1 MVAPTARL
9 MPRTRMAVAV
19 LLLALTA
26 LPFLRNSAQ
35 AVVGDKVAIGDV
47 SKPEASG
54 GGTTTFTFTVTLTN
68 GAAVYGGETVA
79 WTTEDGT
86 AKGGADCATTGVD
99 FVTSSGTL
107 TFDPVGTKT
116 KTIDVLV
123 CKDSQAEPNEA
134 FTVKLSS
141 ETNPTLFDT
150 PNGDDSG
157 VGTISNDDGVAP
169 AITGAHTSA
178 SEGNSGTTPMT
189 WTLNLSSVATGPV
202 TVGYSIEANTAATP
216 GDYVQGTNPLS
227 GTLTFASGESAK
239 TLNVNIV
246 GDTVNEGNEIVHL
259 KLSAPSNATLGT
271 SQYNGTILDDDTTP
285 VLTLDP
291 GPTVAENSGPAN
303 FTVKLNPASGRE
315 VTVNFTTANGTAS
328 SPGDFAGGTQK
339 VTFAPSETT
348 KVVPI
353 TIVDDANYE
362 GEETFSATISG
373 AAFGTVDATK
383 STATAKITDNESA
396 PSISIANATGSEGS
410 GKVEFIVSLTKDGAP
425 VDAATPVTVGYQTS
439 ALTAKP
445 TEDYT
450 EAAGTVTIP
459 VTANSAK
466 ITVVVTNDTRHE
478 DTEKMKVTLSNASG
492 AVIDD
497 GEAEGTITDGDNPP
511 TIVAASPPDI
521 AEGNTGTTPL
531 NFTVKLSAESGRDAH
546 ITYATGDTT
555 STKAASGVDYAPV
568 AQTLV
573 IPAGSTEAVIPVSIY
588 GDVKDE
594 ENETF
599 KLTLTPGTG
608 VGGPSAT
615 TLTGTIADDD
625 AAPTVSIDDV
635 TVQEGNT
642 GVTTPAVFTVTLSNP
657 SGKPVTV
664 KASTADDSASAAG
677 NDYTAQT
684 LTSVVFAE
692 GEVSKP
698 FTVNVKGDAAPEN
711 NEQFKVNLTSGA
723 DPAVLD
729 TGTGTIADDDGAVP
743 VVSVADASGNEGDP
757 IAFAA
762 TLSNP
767 STSSITV
774 SYITNTTGTA
784 TSGTDYTAIT
794 NGSIVFP
801 ANSVG
806 PVTIPIQSLE
816 DPTDEPDETFTITLS
831 NPTPSDKA
839 SIGRGTAT
847 GTIVDDD
854 GTPVASVSQAGASF
868 SEGVSSVIYTVT
880 LNGTSDVPVTIKY
893 ATTDGSAKAGQDYTA
908 KSGELTIPKGS
919 TSGTVSVALI
929 NDALDENDENF
940 TFSLTDATNATLSA
954 TANTLTTTI
963 VDNDASPAVS
973 VGNASVTEGDTG
985 NRTATFTVTLA
996 AASAR
1001 TASVLWATQAGDGDQ
1016 TEITPVTDDATA
1028 DTDYATS
1035 SGVVTFLPGELTKT
1049 VTVPVIGDNA
1059 NEATEYFRVVLSE
1072 PDAATLGTAT
1082 GMGTILDD
1090 DAADISVADV
1100 TAAEGAGTL
1109 TFVVTLAEVPLE
1121 AVSVDYF
1128 LKDGSGSSPADWGPK
1143 AAGTLNFAAGDQ
1155 AQDVVVP
1162 INEDAL
1168 DEANESFFIVLENA
1182 VNATITDSEGK
1193 GTITDNDDPPALTV
1207 ADETIEEGTGGSKT
1221 LSFTLTLSA
1230 VSGQTAKVAYAT
1242 ANDTATSTA
1251 DYTHTTGTATFAPG
1265 ETTKQVQVPIK
1276 TDSMDEVNETFFL
1289 VLSSPSNLTM
1299 PETPKATGTITDDD
1313 ALPTLK
1319 INDIGVKEPK
1329 TGTANAV
1336 FTISLSSISG
1346 KTVKTNWKTV
1356 DGTAKSTDYSV
1367 SSGTATIP
1375 PGSSSV
1381 TIVVPVKADSVAE
1394 NAETFSVQ
1402 LSLPTEATYFDAM
1415 GVGTITDSGRTGYL
1429 ITAEDG
1435 GIFAYGDAV
1444 FYGSIG
1450 GKVQNAPVVGMA
1462 WTPDHNYYWQVGR
1475 DGGIFSYGVTGGRFF
1490 GSAAGKATAPVVGMA
1505 STASGKGYWI
1515 ASADGNVYNFGD
1527 APALGNMFGKPLN
1540 KPIVTIVA
1548 NRAGTG
1554 YYLIAS
1560 DGGVFNYN
1568 SPMYGS
1574 LGNIG
1579 LVSPIVG
1586 AAVTQTGGGYYMVA
1600 KDGGVFA
1607 FGDGTSHFFG
1617 SMAGQGMNNFVGIAV
1632 SDSPWGYR
1640 LLNGAGEIYGFGTTG
1655 THLGSPAKSG
1665 LKLFLPASGLVGF

>member
-1 MVAPTARL
+1 MVAPTAPL
-9 MPRTRMAVAV
+9 MTRTRMAVAV

-26 LPFLRNSAQ
+26 LPFFRDSAQ

-47 SKPEASG
+47 AKPEGSG
-54 GGTTTFTFTVTLTN
+54 GGTTTYTFTVTLTN

-79 WTTEDGT
+79 WETEDGT
-86 AKGGADCATTGVD
+86 AKGGADCATAGVD
-99 FVTSSGTL
+99 FVAADGEVV
-107 TFDPVGTKT
+107 FDPGVSGAKT

-134 FTVKLSS
+134 FNVKLTSS
-141 ETNPTLFDT
+141 NPTLLT
-150 PNGDDSG
+150 APGDDTG
-157 VGTISNDDGVAP
+157 VGTIANDDGVAP
-169 AITGAHTSA
+169 AITSAHTSA
-178 SEGNSGTTPMT
+178 SEGNSSTTPMT
-189 WTLNLSSVATGPV
+189 WTLNLTSVPTGPV
-202 TVGYSIEANTAATP
+202 TVAYSIEDGTAATP
-216 GDYVQGTNPLS
+216 GDYVQGTNPLT

-246 GDTVNEGNEIVHL
+246 GDTVNEGNEIVLL
-259 KLSAPSNATLGT
+259 KLSTPSNATLGT

-315 VTVNFTTANGTAS
+315 VTVNFTTVNGTAS

-339 VTFAPSETT
+339 ITFAPSETT

-396 PSISIANATGSEGS
+396 PSISIANATGSES
-410 GKVEFIVSLTKDGAP
+410 TGKVEFTVSLTKDGTP
-425 VDAATPVTVGYQTS
+425 VSAATPVTVGYQTG
-439 ALTAKP
+439 AMTANP

-450 EAAGTVTIP
+450 EAAGTATIP
-459 VTANSAK
+459 VNASSTK

-497 GEAEGTITDGDNPP
+497 GEAEGTITDGDPAP
-511 TIVAASPPDI
+511 TIVASSPQPI

-531 NFTVKLSAESGRDAH
+531 TFTVGLSAASGRDSH
-546 ITYATGDTT
+546 IAYATGDTT
-555 STKAASGVDYAPV
+555 STKATSGVDYAPV

-573 IPAGSTEAVIPVSIY
+573 IPAGSTEAVIPVSVY

-594 ENETF
+594 DNETF

-608 VGGPSAT
+608 VGGAAAT

-635 TVQEGNT
+635 TVLEGNT

-657 SGKPVTV
+657 SGKSITV
-664 KASTADDSASAAG
+664 KASTADDTASATG
-677 NDYTAQT
+677 NDYTAQS
-684 LTSVVFAE
+684 LASIVFAE

-711 NEQFKVNLTSGA
+711 NEKFKVNLTSGT

-729 TGTGTIADDDGAVP
+729 TGEGTIADDDGAVP

-757 IAFAA
+757 VAFAA

-774 SYITNTTGTA
+774 SYTTNTIGTA

-794 NGSIVFP
+794 NGTIVFP
-801 ANSVG
+801 ANTVG
-806 PVTIPIQSLE
+806 PVTIPIATTE
-816 DPTDEPDETFTITLS
+816 DPGDEPDETFTITLS

-847 GTIVDDD
+847 GTIIDDD

-868 SEGVSSVIYTVT
+868 SEGVGSVIYTVT

-908 KSGELTIPKGS
+908 KSGELTIAKGL
-919 TSGTVSVALI
+919 TSGTVSVPI
-929 NDALDENDENF
+929 TNDALDENDENF

-954 TANTLTTTI
+954 TAKTLTTTI
-963 VDNDASPAVS
+963 TDNDASPAVS
-973 VGNASVTEGDTG
+973 IGNASVTEGNTG

-1001 TASVLWATQAGDGDQ
+1001 TASVLWATQAGDGE
-1016 TEITPVTDDATA
+1016 TEITPITDDATA

-1049 VTVPVIGDNA
+1049 LTVPVIGDDT
-1059 NEATEYFRVVLSE
+1059 NEADEFFRVVLSD

-1090 DAADISVADV
+1090 DAAAISVADV

-1109 TFVVTLAEVPLE
+1109 TFVVTLADVPLE

-1128 LKDGSGSSPADWGPK
+1128 LKDGSGASPADWGPK

-1155 AQDVVVP
+1155 SQDVVIP
-1162 INEDAL
+1162 ITEDAL
-1168 DEANESFFIVLENA
+1168 DEANETFFIVLENA

-1207 ADETIEEGTGGSKT
+1207 ANETIEEGTGGAKT
-1221 LSFTLTLSA
+1221 MSFTLTLSA
-1230 VSGQTAKVAYAT
+1230 VSGQIAKVNYAT
-1242 ANDTATSTA
+1242 ANDTASSTA
-1251 DYTHTTGTATFAPG
+1251 DYTHTAGTATFAPG

-1276 TDSMDEVNETFFL
+1276 TDSVDEVNEAFFL
-1289 VLSSPSNLTM
+1289 MLSSPSNLTL
-1299 PETPKATGTITDDD
+1299 PETPKATGTINDDD

-1381 TIVVPVKADSVAE
+1381 TVVVPVKADSVAE

-1402 LSLPTEATYFDAM
+1402 LSLPTEATYLDAM

-1540 KPIVTIVA
+1540 KPIVTILA
-1548 NRAGTG
+1548 NRAGNG

-1607 FGDGTSHFFG
+1607 FGDGTQHFFG
-1617 SMAGQGMNNFVGIAV
+1617 SMAGQGMNNFVGMSV
-1632 SDSPWGYR
+1632 SDTPWGYR